1 MMTNLVIL
9 DKKYILTDEGRLFNR
24 TTGEEFI
31 PTCDGGGYQQL
42 CRYIDGI
49 KKSVKIHQLV
59 MYYFGPPKPGN
70 NYEIDHFNRNKLDN
84 AISNLRWVTHQENE
98 YNVNRNLEIGKRAC
112 DYNSNEEYHKEYSKE
127 WQQSHKES
135 TKKAA
140 FKYSKSEKG
149 KKYQKQWYEDNK
161 DKRKQ
166 TSLKS
171 NRKRRAKA
179 KGFDSWEEYQAHKHA
194 LN

>member
-24 TTGEEFI
+24 ITGEEFI
-31 PTCDGGGYQQL
+31 STCDGSGYQQL

-59 MYYFGPPKPGN
+59 MQYFGPPKPGN

-84 AISNLRWVTHQENE
+84 SIGNLRWVTHKENE
-98 YNVNRNLEIGKRAC
+98 YNVDRNLEIGKRAC
-112 DYNSNEEYHKEYSKE
+112 DYSTNEEYHREYSKE

-135 TKKAA
+135 TRKAA
-140 FKYSKSEKG
+140 KKYASSEKG
-149 KKYQKQWYEDNK
+149 KTYIKNWAKANK
-161 DKRKQ
+161 GKKVEATRK
-166 TSLKS
+166 S
-171 NRKRRAKA
+171 RAKT
-179 KGFDSWEEYQAHKHA
+179 KGFSSWEEYQNAKYQ
-194 LN
+194 